1 LGMVNGHGQHTTS
14 VSSLSGDITP
24 RYDARNGSVSRPAS
38 RAAHTATNTSD
49 ANASSGYPAP
59 IGSQR

>member
-1 LGMVNGHGQHTTS
+1 MVNGHGQHTTS
-14 VSSLSGDITP
+14 VSSLAGDITP
-24 RYDARNGSVSRPAS
+24 RYDGARNGSLSRPAS
-38 RAAHTATNTSD
+38 RAAHTATNISD

>member
-1 LGMVNGHGQHTTS
+1 MVNGHGQHTTS
-14 VSSLSGDITP
+14 VSSLAGDVTP
-24 RYDARNGSVSRPAS
+24 KYDARNGTSRPAS